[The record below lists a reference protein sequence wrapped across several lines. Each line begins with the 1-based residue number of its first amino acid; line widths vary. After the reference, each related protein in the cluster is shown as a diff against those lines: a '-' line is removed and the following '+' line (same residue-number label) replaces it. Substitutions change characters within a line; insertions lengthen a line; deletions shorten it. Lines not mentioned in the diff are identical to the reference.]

1 MRRQHYLQLQLGQ
14 STVLVDIDH
23 VEVLL
28 RKVFLFLTEE
38 SDRLF
43 HPRFFAQL
51 RGLLALL
58 VEFNEFGRGGLQIA
72 NGGSCLHLASNSI
85 GRNGTVANLVYNRLL
100 PFQMP
105 WRQWPIRCTWLD
117 GSRSFGGGF
126 YLDGGNRVAS
136 PR

>member
-1 MRRQHYLQLQLGQ
+1 VRQQHYLQLQLGQ

-28 RKVFLFLTEE
+28 RKIFLFLTEE

-51 RGLLALL
+51 RGLFALL
-58 VEFNEFGRGGLQIA
+58 VEFDVFGRGGLEIA

-85 GRNGTVANLVYNRLL
+85 GEEWDGGKPCLQPTLAVSNALATVAHSMHL
-100 PFQMP
+100 
-105 WRQWPIRCTWLD
+105 
-117 GSRSFGGGF
+117 
-126 YLDGGNRVAS
+126 A
-136 PR
+136 